1 MMAQQLKNIALQA
14 IRWPRRILGS
24 SVELEPLEAISTDVL
39 TPREA
44 LIEQMAHI
52 IRRALWL
59 HGFITLA
66 LLLAG
71 AMAGIA
77 GQPQLMALSHQLFLG
92 AFIAPD
98 DVALSLVIMLML
110 VDISALLILQVG
122 VRGQEFWVIGAAPV
136 LAVLNLGALVLL
148 GFTTGLLT
156 SAFSIWVFIF
166 TLRDWRAFRLNPVM
180 MKELRGRM
188 RGARAFVVMGVYLGL
203 MSLFTV
209 LVYAAYPNLTRYSG
223 PVLATGQLGR
233 VLFNTIIGI
242 EMVLIMFIV
251 PAFTSGAIT
260 GERERKTYDLLRTTL
275 LPEPSFIVG
284 KLESALSYVL
294 LLLLAAIPIQS
305 IAFLFGGV
313 GESELIIASII
324 LGVTAFVLGALGLF
338 LSSTAERTLTANVR
352 AYLVALFVT
361 FVVPALLVYFIS
373 IYQDALTG
381 FAGITASTSYPPV
394 LEVLL
399 IYIGLFIVS
408 INPISAWIFSQMMLI
423 DHQSALVSTVTLA
436 SDGSQIPVV
445 APWVLYGIIYVMLA
459 SVLLIWAMR
468 RMRRMRLD

>member
-1 MMAQQLKNIALQA
+1 MAQQLKNIVLQV
-14 IRWPRRILGS
+14 IRLPRRILGS
-24 SVELEPLEAISTDVL
+24 SVELEPLEAIPADVL

-44 LIEQMAHI
+44 LIEQTARI
-52 IRRALWL
+52 IRRALWV
-59 HGFITLA
+59 HWFITLG

-77 GQPQLMALSHQLFLG
+77 GQPQLMELAHQLFLG
-92 AFIAPD
+92 AFVGPD
-98 DVALSLVIMLML
+98 DVALALIITLML
-110 VDISALLILQVG
+110 IDMAALLILLVG
-122 VRGQEFWVIGAAPV
+122 VRGQEFWVIGAAPI

-148 GFTTGLLT
+148 GFTPGLLT
-156 SAFSIWVFIF
+156 FAFSIWVLVFA
-166 TLRDWRAFRLNPVM
+166 LRDWRAFRLNPVM

-209 LVYAAYPNLTRYSG
+209 LVYAAYPNITRYSG
-223 PVLATGQLGR
+223 PVLATGELGR
-233 VLFNTIIGI
+233 VLFNTVIGI

-338 LSSTAERTLTANVR
+338 LSSTTERTLTANVR

-361 FVVPALLVYFIS
+361 FVLPALLVYFIGV
-373 IYQDALTG
+373 YQDALTG
-381 FAGITASTSYPPV
+381 FAGITASTSYSPV
-394 LEVLL
+394 VETLL
-399 IYIGLFIVS
+399 IYLGLFIASV
-408 INPISAWIFSQMMLI
+408 NPISAWVFSQMMLV
-423 DHQSALVSTVTLA
+423 DHQSALITTVTLA
-436 SDGSQIPVV
+436 SNGTQVPVV
-445 APWVLYGIIYVMLA
+445 APWVLYGIIYTILA
-459 SVLLIWAMR
+459 AVLLIWAMR